1 MSNITQRWG
10 NLPQCDRHFLCL
22 LSPYGGSVP
31 PCWSVNA
38 PTAVAVLDSGT
49 GGTVSFRPNLDTKR
63 LMRVNYDH
71 VFVRGIVDPAS
82 MFL

>member
-71 VFVRGIVDPAS
+71 VFVRGIVDLAS

>member
-49 GGTVSFRPNLDTKR
+49 GGTVSFLPNLIERFYEK
-63 LMRVNYDH
+63 VNNPIFEYQKYRSQ
-71 VFVRGIVDPAS
+71 VS
-82 MFL
+82 S